1 MKFKMNDIT
10 YVIKEVSQKEY
21 KELRVK
27 EDEEDDVEISDV
39 KNGIYQGSTHHTK
52 GIVYIDK
59 NLPHEIKRKTLIH
72 ELTHCYIREYITH
85 EEKTYS
91 EEMVADRLAGNWNL
105 LKRYIK
111 ETKLEEFEKSYGKRY
126 GKTFTQAEIV
136 VCNMILDKI
145 QELEQGSDSNEI

>member
-1 MKFKMNDIT
+1 MKFKMNNVEYI
-10 YVIKEVSQKEY
+10 IKEVSQKEY
-21 KELRVK
+21 KELRVI
-27 EDEEDDVEISDV
+27 EDEEDGVEISDV

-91 EEMVADRLAGNWNL
+91 EEMVAD
-105 LKRYIK
+105 
-111 ETKLEEFEKSYGKRY
+111 
-126 GKTFTQAEIV
+126 IV
-136 VCNMILDKI
+136 ANSHDTIHKIVKDYFKGDDK
-145 QELEQGSDSNEI
+145 

>member
-1 MKFKMNDIT
+1 MKFKINDIT

-27 EDEEDDVEISDV
+27 EDEEEGVEISDV

-91 EEMVADRLAGNWNL
+91 EEMVADIVANSFNNIYQIA
-105 LKRYIK
+105 KKYFNEDIK
-111 ETKLEEFEKSYGKRY
+111 
-126 GKTFTQAEIV
+126 
-136 VCNMILDKI
+136 N
-145 QELEQGSDSNEI
+145 

>member
-59 NLPHEIKRKTLIH
+59 NLPHDIKRKTLIH

-85 EEKTYS
+85 EEKNYS
-91 EEMVADRLAGNWNL
+91 EEMVADISANSHDIIH
-105 LKRYIK
+105 K
-111 ETKLEEFEKSYGKRY
+111 
-126 GKTFTQAEIV
+126 IV
-136 VCNMILDKI
+136 EDYFKGDDK
-145 QELEQGSDSNEI
+145 

>member
-21 KELRVK
+21 KELRVI
-27 EDEEDDVEISDV
+27 EDEEDGVEISDV

-85 EEKTYS
+85 EEKNYS
-91 EEMVADRLAGNWNL
+91 EEMVADISANSHDIIRKIVEDYFKGDD
-105 LKRYIK
+105 K
-111 ETKLEEFEKSYGKRY
+111 ECML
-126 GKTFTQAEIV
+126 
-136 VCNMILDKI
+136 
-145 QELEQGSDSNEI
+145 

>member
-10 YVIKEVSQKEY
+10 YVIKEISQKEY
-21 KELRVK
+21 KELRVL
-27 EDEEDDVEISDV
+27 EDEEDGVDISDV

-91 EEMVADRLAGNWNL
+91 EEMVADIVASSHDIIH
-105 LKRYIK
+105 KIVEDY
-111 ETKLEEFEKSYGKRY
+111 FEG
-126 GKTFTQAEIV
+126 
-136 VCNMILDKI
+136 DK
-145 QELEQGSDSNEI
+145 

>member
-10 YVIKEVSQKEY
+10 YVIKEVSQQEY
-21 KELRVK
+21 KELRVI
-27 EDEEDDVEISDV
+27 EDEEDGVEISDV

-59 NLPHEIKRKTLIH
+59 NLPHDIKIKTLIH

-91 EEMVADRLAGNWNL
+91 EEMVADISANSHDIIH
-105 LKRYIK
+105 K
-111 ETKLEEFEKSYGKRY
+111 
-126 GKTFTQAEIV
+126 IV
-136 VCNMILDKI
+136 VDYFKGDN
-145 QELEQGSDSNEI
+145 

>member
-21 KELRVK
+21 KELRVI
-27 EDEEDDVEISDV
+27 EDEEDGAEISDV

-59 NLPHEIKRKTLIH
+59 NLPHDIKRKTLIH

-85 EEKTYS
+85 EEKNYS
-91 EEMVADRLAGNWNL
+91 EEMVADISANIHDIIH
-105 LKRYIK
+105 K
-111 ETKLEEFEKSYGKRY
+111 
-126 GKTFTQAEIV
+126 IV
-136 VCNMILDKI
+136 EDYFKGVN
-145 QELEQGSDSNEI
+145 